1 MEKFWTMTGIIDISE
16 KEERLKK
23 RWREEEMSSVLN
35 ETFEQSFPTIVTE
48 L

>member
-1 MEKFWTMTGIIDISE
+1 MTGIIDIAE
-16 KEERLKK
+16 KEERLKQ
-23 RWREEEMSSVLN
+23 RWREEGMCRVVN